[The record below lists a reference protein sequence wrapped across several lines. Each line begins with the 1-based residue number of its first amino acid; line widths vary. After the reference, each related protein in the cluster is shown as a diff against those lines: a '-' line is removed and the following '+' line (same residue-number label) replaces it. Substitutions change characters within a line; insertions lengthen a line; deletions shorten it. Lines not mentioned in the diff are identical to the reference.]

1 MIWKMIGSGVFVV
14 LAVVAGRWYV
24 HETAQQTVLA
34 ELQNHQAQT
43 RWLPDANP
51 SGRTLED
58 VTRQKIT
65 ADYTNAWKQQSICL
79 LTGDSTGLYS
89 YFVPPL
95 RAIIR
100 QNASLVAAKEL
111 VQKDTKHS
119 LQLRFYALD
128 GQLVTLTDSAMVD
141 QQISGFTQTE
151 KRYYHALL
159 LLEEGHWRIK
169 NLRLD

>member
-1 MIWKMIGSGVFVV
+1 MIWKISGVVVFVL
-14 LAVVAGRWYV
+14 LAVVSGRWYV
-24 HETAQQTVLA
+24 HETTRQTVLA
-34 ELQNHQAQT
+34 ELQNHQAKT

-51 SGRTLED
+51 SGRSLEEA
-58 VTRQKIT
+58 TRQKIT

-100 QNASLVAAKEL
+100 QNASRLATRQL

-128 GQLVTLTDSAMVD
+128 GQLVTLTDSATVD
-141 QQISGFTQTE
+141 QQIGDFTQTE

-169 NLRLD
+169 NVRLD